1 MRKARFW
8 VGCGLGFVG
17 AALSAQT
24 FRERVDVELVRVEL
38 LALDGKGRPVQN
50 LTAGDF
56 TVRVDGRPI
65 KVESFEEARAVA
77 APLPPLPE
85 AARPSQAPSETA
97 PETAP
102 PAAAVT
108 PGRYFLA
115 VLVDETSSE
124 QSNRQATLRE
134 VFQFLETSLPPGVE
148 ALLMRFDGT
157 LHIECPW
164 TSNTERLRQAA
175 AAIAQHRFVSRLDQ
189 PGQARDPGQG
199 TTPLQL
205 DAMEAVGHVRSSLAG
220 LFDALRFFP
229 EKPGRKGLYF
239 VSDGMPFL
247 APSDIIKDLIV
258 TSATQNDTALPTLRM
273 QMESQYDRDLLLD
286 GLAWDRTRSATLL
299 TDIARLALVRG
310 IEINPVR
317 STPHDY
323 GGNVRTDRSFSSRAT
338 ASAGRSG
345 DPRSGRGMASA
356 PMTDIAVG
364 GSMTAVAETTGG
376 EAVLSR
382 RKLEDGLK
390 QEVARGNSAYALSF
404 RDPFAGDHRFH
415 RIEISSAKSGLS
427 LRYRRAYRILDVRE
441 SLIQATVNRLYV
453 PADQNDLGVR
463 LEIQSLGMQDGRAVA
478 LITIA
483 YPAPPE
489 AGGKANTGGAVQIIG
504 ACAVRDGKLSE
515 PIDLSG
521 KTEPASFGEK
531 AWLARAGRLNLRPGA
546 YRFSFAI
553 RDEQTGITS
562 YLTFDRRLP

>member
-1 MRKARFW
+1 SSTSTRSRNVW
-8 VGCGLGFVG
+8 
-17 AALSAQT
+17 AQ
-24 FRERVDVELVRVEL
+24 
-38 LALDGKGRPVQN
+38 
-50 LTAGDF
+50 
-56 TVRVDGRPI
+56 
-65 KVESFEEARAVA
+65 SA
-77 APLPPLPE
+77 APTTPSPPLLE
-85 AARPSQAPSETA
+85 GARPSPAPSETA

-134 VFQFLETSLPPGVE
+134 VFQFLETSLPQGVE

-157 LHIECPW
+157 LHVECPW
-164 TSNTERLRQAA
+164 TSDTERLRRAA
-175 AAIAQHRFVSRLDQ
+175 AAIAQHRYAPRLEQ
-189 PGQARDPGQG
+189 PGYPRDPGQG
-199 TTPLQL
+199 TTLSQL
-205 DAMEAVGHVRSSLAG
+205 DAMEAVLHVRSSLAG

-247 APSDIIKDLIV
+247 SPSEIIKDLIA
-258 TSATQNDTALPTLRM
+258 TSPTANDSALATPRDRM
-273 QMESQYDRDLLLD
+273 EAAYDRDLLLD
-286 GLAWDRTRSATLL
+286 GLAWDRTRSASLL

-323 GGNVRTDRSFSSRAT
+323 GGNVRTDRSFSSRAR
-338 ASAGRSG
+338 ASAGRSL
-345 DPRSGRGMASA
+345 DASSGRGMASA

-364 GSMTAVAETTGG
+364 GSMTAVAEATGG

-390 QEVARGNSAYALSF
+390 QEVLRGNTAYALSF

-415 RIEISSAKSGLS
+415 RIEISSVKRGLS
-427 LRYRRAYRILDVRE
+427 LRYRRGYRILDVRE

-453 PADQNDLGVR
+453 PADRNDLGVR
-463 LEIQSLGMQDGRAVA
+463 FEIRSLGIQNGRAVA
-478 LITIA
+478 QITIA

-489 AGGKANTGGAVQIIG
+489 AGGKANEGGTVQIIG
-504 ACAVRDGKLSE
+504 TCAVRDGKISE
-515 PIDLSG
+515 PIDISG

-531 AWLARAGRLNLRPGA
+531 AWLARAGRLNLLPGA

-562 YLTFDRRLP
+562 YLTFDRKLP